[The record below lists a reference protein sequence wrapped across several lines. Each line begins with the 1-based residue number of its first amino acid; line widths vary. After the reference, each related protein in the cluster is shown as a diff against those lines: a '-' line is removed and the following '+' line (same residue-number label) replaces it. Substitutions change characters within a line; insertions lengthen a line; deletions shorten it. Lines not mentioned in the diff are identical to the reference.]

1 MIYFSHSVVGYLC
14 NCTNCDQGGHPERPH
29 IRSHT
34 ATGYW
39 FTTCREQ
46 IFLEINI
53 IITNIVITKDLAV
66 ALTISHVVCAQSV
79 WWNYLRAV
87 FTRNILSRTNDISL
101 SLVNIDK
108 LE

>member
-66 ALTISHVVCAQSV
+66 ALTCCLCSI
-79 WWNYLRAV
+79 R
-87 FTRNILSRTNDISL
+87 
-101 SLVNIDK
+101 LVELFEGSFHSKYIIKNK
-108 LE
+108 